1 MFFEF
6 PIEFTEFSRSQEMRP
21 KASEFLSAASALTF
35 QHRPRHTC
43 IEKPSD
49 PSVMLRDISTIIYNL
64 PSFIVNAY
72 RRGTTKPHSL
82 LRFSGPFHAVCLHYS
97 DPFQCVCQTPAW
109 ERGKMLLCFA
119 KLWSLDGF
127 YSINGDNDGL
137 RYAQIGGVVF
147 EKLLNVFHFTECIRI
162 YQSILCT
169 ISVIPQPL
177 LCLCAVMKSVL
188 QKCVILG
195 VKTECPIYPDYNIA
209 TYLRGA
215 AFYYHRLYIIGCV
228 SWQRSYYKVP
238 CFLFL
243 FLSNIVSYQPSR
255 SLDWPLNETKTHDN
269 P

>member
-1 MFFEF
+1 MD
-6 PIEFTEFSRSQEMRP
+6 
-21 KASEFLSAASALTF
+21 
-35 QHRPRHTC
+35 C
-43 IEKPSD
+43 D
-49 PSVMLRDISTIIYNL
+49 MLRSVEL
-64 PSFIVNAY
+64 FL
-72 RRGTTKPHSL
+72 K
-82 LRFSGPFHAVCLHYS
+82 
-97 DPFQCVCQTPAW
+97 
-109 ERGKMLLCFA
+109 
-119 KLWSLDGF
+119 
-127 YSINGDNDGL
+127 
-137 RYAQIGGVVF
+137 
-147 EKLLNVFHFTECIRI
+147 KLLNVFHFTECIRI

-215 AFYYHRLYIIGCV
+215 AFYYHRLYIIGCLC
-228 SWQRSYYKVP
+228 QHSYYKVP

-255 SLDWPLNETKTHDN
+255 SLNWPLNETKTHDN